1 MYVIL
6 LGKSMNSASDQK
18 GDRFQNLQ
26 TKMHF
31 DWCQRTFFFKGR
43 GDHIHVNSPK
53 VTFTLTDVSFQV
65 PEGIISETHKESL
78 VRS

>member
-1 MYVIL
+1 MYVNL
-6 LGKSMNSASDQK
+6 YEELMNWALGQK

-43 GDHIHVNSPK
+43 GGHIHVNSPK